1 MIAQTIEKTQESSSI
16 AQAVMAKLQELPLE
30 QQQEVL
36 NFVESLAQK
45 YAPRKTIWDEI
56 REIVKDVPDEV
67 WDSMPTDGALQ
78 HDHYL
83 YGTPKKEV

>member
-1 MIAQTIEKTQESSSI
+1 MIAQTIEKTQESSII

>member
-1 MIAQTIEKTQESSSI
+1 
-16 AQAVMAKLQELPLE
+16 MAKLQELPLE

-45 YAPRKTIWDEI
+45 YALRKTIWDEI

-83 YGTPKKEV
+83 YGTPNKEV